1 MTRTKPKPALLP
13 FSNQRILESVARR
26 FRLLGEPYRLR
37 ILQLLE
43 NGELSV
49 GEIASSLQ
57 GSQPNVSKHLQ
68 ALYDGGLVGRRR
80 EGNSIVYFI
89 ADPAIFKLCDLVCRS
104 TARSVESHLKEL
116 LSGRGM

>member
-1 MTRTKPKPALLP
+1 MTRPRKPSLRS
-13 FSNQRILESVARR
+13 FSNSRILESVARR

-43 NGELSV
+43 DGELSV
-49 GEIASSLQ
+49 NQITAALRGN
-57 GSQPNVSKHLQ
+57 QPNVSKHLH

-89 ADPAIFKLCDLVCRS
+89 ADPAIFRLCDLVCRS
-104 TARSVESHLKEL
+104 TARSVESQLKEL
-116 LSGRGM
+116 LTGQNG